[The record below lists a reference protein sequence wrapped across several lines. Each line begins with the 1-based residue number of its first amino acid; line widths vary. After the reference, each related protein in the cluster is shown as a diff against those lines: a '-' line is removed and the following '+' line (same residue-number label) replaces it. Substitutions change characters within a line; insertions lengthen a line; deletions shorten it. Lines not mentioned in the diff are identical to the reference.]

1 MQKAAQTLTPG
12 CEAIYYNAYNNFT
25 LQYMLALAPLTVRD
39 DDQTAREKIRLVT
52 TFADIFLARRMV
64 NFRRNGYATLQY
76 TVFNLLKDIRDN
88 DIGELRATLNKY
100 LENMTDTFAGVTG
113 DGEYQEQYS
122 LNNFSGRSI
131 RYLLA
136 RMTAWIEQRSGEPTN
151 FDTYARPQ
159 GEPFEIE
166 HIWAYHYAGHGD
178 DFPNEADFQYYRNF
192 FGGLVLLPSS
202 INKSLS
208 DKPYEYKLEK
218 YGQQNLLASS
228 LNKQRYANEP
238 KFKNFRDSSGLLFKP
253 HEQFKKADLLERQE
267 LYRQIC
273 EQIWNPNR
281 LNAI

>member
-1 MQKAAQTLTPG
+1 
-12 CEAIYYNAYNNFT
+12 
-25 LQYMLALAPLTVRD
+25 MLALAPLTVQD

-76 TVFNLLKDIRDN
+76 AVFNLMKDIRDM
-88 DIGELRATLNKY
+88 DIGELRATLNEY
-100 LENMTDTFAGVTG
+100 LENMTDTFAGITG
-113 DGEYQEQYS
+113 EGDYQAHYI
-122 LNNFSGRSI
+122 LNSYSGRSI

-136 RMTAWIEQRSGEPTN
+136 LITAWIEQRSGKSTD

-166 HIWAYHYAGHGD
+166 HIWAYHYAGHED

-202 INKSLS
+202 INKRLS
-208 DKPYEYKLEK
+208 DKPYECKLEK
-218 YGQQNLLASS
+218 YGQQNLLAAS
-228 LNKQRYANEP
+228 LNQQRYANEP
-238 KFKNFRDSSGLLFKP
+238 NFKNFRDSNGLPFKP
-253 HEQFKKADLLERQE
+253 HTQFKKADLMERQE

-273 EQIWNPNR
+273 EKIWNPGR
-281 LNAI
+281 LRADD